1 MYGPVLNRQV
11 LFGREGAREQ
21 GRMDY
26 NLYLASGE
34 KSTQI
39 AYVRTPAWLRA
50 GTMFQ
55 LREQ

>member
-39 AYVRTPAWLRA
+39 TTKKR
-50 GTMFQ
+50 
-55 LREQ
+55 